1 MSNRITARPAGSPPP
16 SASPTPTPTP
26 APAEP
31 KAIARA
37 AAPKHEDL
45 FAGLK
50 DKLLHGA
57 EKLLGKVEQAAWQVE
72 EDLQSRL
79 SGQPNAEQI
88 YVHHGLWAQKVSGGQ
103 TDGVD
108 LAQSQAALNGMLGQI
123 PSALAHNP
131 ELGRTASFDV
141 VGGADGTLK
150 LNATSAKAVAGLQA
164 PFDKMFSATVDTLGQ
179 LRDGKLSPSD
189 YMVQVMSNASRIS
202 SDWAAAKHLPASARN
217 EAFARLVHFAF
228 CAHRDD
234 DSGQKQDSTD
244 LKREALGF
252 GISDAGSLLEDAY
265 RMTVAQRFS
274 TPGADPSHPSV
285 FGNGVG
291 GGFNFNVQDRQSGGS
306 TITHHFGEF
315 LSAGFVDLLGQAD
328 PAVTHVDSPKANP
341 ADVRNGYFAVMLGK
355 GLASGQLEPDQAV
368 ALTRWA
374 LTQPG
379 PGAPPAPWGNPAAGV
394 DDGKFLSAN
403 DFQLGAWLTAFRDA

>member
-1 MSNRITARPAGSPPP
+1 L
-16 SASPTPTPTP
+16 P
-26 APAEP
+26 APVEA
-31 KAIARA
+31 KVATQA
-37 AAPKHEDL
+37 AAPAHEDL
-45 FAGLK
+45 FSGLK

-79 SGQPNAEQI
+79 TGQANAEQI

-103 TDGVD
+103 TEGVD
-108 LAQSQAALNGMLGQI
+108 LAQSQAALNGMLEQI

-141 VGGADGTLK
+141 VGGTTGTLA
-150 LNATSAKAVAGLQA
+150 LNAASAKAVAGLQA
-164 PFDKMFSATVDTLGQ
+164 PFDSMFSATVDTLGQ
-179 LRDGKLSPSD
+179 LRDGKLSPAD
-189 YMVQVMSNASRIS
+189 YLVQVMSNASKIS
-202 SDWAAAKHLPASARN
+202 SDWAAAKDLPGSARN

-234 DSGQKQDSTD
+234 DSGQMQDSTD

-265 RMTVAQRFS
+265 RMTVAQKFS
-274 TPGADPSHPSV
+274 TPAADPSHPNV

-328 PAVTHVDSPKANP
+328 PAVTQVDSPKANP

-355 GLASGQLEPDQAV
+355 GLASGQLDPDQAV
-368 ALTRWA
+368 ALTKWA
-374 LTQPG
+374 LTQPV
-379 PGAPPAPWGNPAAGV
+379 PGETAAPWGNPDAGV
-394 DDGKFLSAN
+394 DDGRFLSAS
-403 DFQLGAWLTAFRDA
+403 DFQLKTWLDAYRGA

>member
-1 MSNRITARPAGSPPP
+1 MSNRIIARPAKSPLP
-16 SASPTPTPTP
+16 SASPAHVEAKVT
-26 APAEP
+26 AH
-31 KAIARA
+31 A
-37 AAPKHEDL
+37 AAPGPTDL

-50 DKLLHGA
+50 DKLLQGA

-79 SGQPNAEQI
+79 TGQANAEQI

-103 TDGVD
+103 TEGVD
-108 LAQSQAALNGMLGQI
+108 LAQSQAALNGMLGQV

-131 ELGRTASFDV
+131 ELGRTASFEV
-141 VGGADGTLK
+141 VGGTHGTLA
-150 LNATSAKAVAGLQA
+150 LNAASAKAVAGLQA
-164 PFDKMFSATVDTLGQ
+164 PFDSMFSATVDTLGQ
-179 LRDGKLSPSD
+179 LRDGKLSPAD
-189 YMVQVMSNASRIS
+189 YLVQVMANASRIS
-202 SDWAAAKHLPASARN
+202 SDWAAAKDLPARARN

-252 GISDAGSLLEDAY
+252 GISDAGSLLEDTY
-265 RMTVAQRFS
+265 RMTVAQKFS

-306 TITHHFGEF
+306 TVTHHFGEF
-315 LSAGFVDLLGQAD
+315 LGAGFVDLLGQAD
-328 PAVTHVDSPKANP
+328 PAVTHVDSPQANT

-355 GLASGQLEPDQAV
+355 GLASGKLDPDQAV
-368 ALTRWA
+368 ALAKWA

-379 PGAPPAPWGNPAAGV
+379 PGATTAPWGNPAAGV
-394 DDGKFLSAN
+394 DDGRFLSAD
-403 DFQLGAWLTAFRDA
+403 DFQLGAWLDAARGA